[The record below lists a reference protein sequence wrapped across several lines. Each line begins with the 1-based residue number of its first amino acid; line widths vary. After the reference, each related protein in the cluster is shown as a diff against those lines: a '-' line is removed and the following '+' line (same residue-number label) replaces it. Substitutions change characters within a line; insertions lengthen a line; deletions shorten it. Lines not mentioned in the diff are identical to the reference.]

1 MQLVDGELKHLVIG
15 NHCVLTDGRK
25 TKGFIKDIHLDE
37 GMFSWEIT
45 EYEDKGKHWIMRL
58 EEVSQFLF
66 PENSKI
72 IANKSELNDIKKVV
86 ERFSET
92 MIIDADK
99 SILLESREVI
109 EVMNSQ
115 TKKWLLSHSTFLK
128 KYKKIENN
136 RSEGYPELYQDLEN
150 YLLSKD
156 LYRLEEETGSILAL
170 NPYSGEWMKGIRYT
184 LAKLGFITFN
194 EMKPRTKDIFDGIG
208 SLENRKNYLLH
219 RMSFLQSLFS
229 ILAISHIPIYRGVQ
243 TTEEFYNDQHAPLQS
258 WTTSL
263 ETGTSFSSFGMVD
276 DNVLNAYLIK
286 FNCPID
292 QIFMTYFETKAFNKQ
307 YKEQEVVKFNCG
319 SLLE

>member
-1 MQLVDGELKHLVIG
+1 MRLVDGELKHLVIG

-25 TKGFIKDIHLDE
+25 TKGFVKDIYLDE

-45 EYEDKGKHWIMRL
+45 EYEDKGKLWEMRI

-72 IANKSELNDIKKVV
+72 ITSKSELNNIKKVV
-86 ERFSET
+86 ERFSEV
-92 MIIDADK
+92 MIIEADK
-99 SILLESREVI
+99 TILVESKKVI
-109 EVMNSQ
+109 EEMNRQ

-128 KYKKIENN
+128 KYKKIENH
-136 RSEGYPELYQDLEN
+136 RFEGYPELYQDLKN
-150 YLLSKD
+150 YLLSKG
-156 LYRLEEETGSILAL
+156 LYHLEEKTGSILAL

-194 EMKPRTKDIFDGIG
+194 EMKPRTKDIFNGIG

-219 RMSFLQSLFS
+219 RISFLQSLLS

-243 TTEEFYNDQHAPLQS
+243 TTEGFYNDQHASLQS

-263 ETGTSFSSFGMVD
+263 EIGTSFSSLGKID
-276 DNVLNAYLIK
+276 DDIRNAYLIK
-286 FNCPID
+286 YNCSID
-292 QIFMTYFETKAFNKQ
+292 QIFMTYFETEAFNKQ
-307 YKEQEVVKFNCG
+307 YKEQEVVIFNYNN
-319 SLLE
+319 LLK